1 MYGDSWSRAPFA
13 GHECLVRHQ
22 GMDVEESLNIMEQ
35 AKVSLNIMSWHKDG
49 FTERV
54 LNSML
59 AGAVALSDRST
70 HLEEKFVDGEDI
82 ILFDLAR
89 LGDLPGRVREL
100 LSDEEKLRAIAEKG
114 RKRVMEEH
122 LWIHRAKEF
131 LKIISKNS

>member
-1 MYGDSWSRAPFA
+1 
-13 GHECLVRHQ
+13 
-22 GMDVEESLNIMEQ
+22 
-35 AKVSLNIMSWHKDG
+35 MSWHKDG

-89 LGDLPGRVREL
+89 LGDLPGRVSEL